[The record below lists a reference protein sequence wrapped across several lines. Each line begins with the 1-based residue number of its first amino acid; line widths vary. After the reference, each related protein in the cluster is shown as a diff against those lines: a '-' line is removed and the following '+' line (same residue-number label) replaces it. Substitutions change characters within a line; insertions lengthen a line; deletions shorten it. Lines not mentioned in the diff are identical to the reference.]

1 MNQLSTQP
9 QIDLRLTVHE
19 LSARYPDIIPLM
31 QQLGF
36 SDIVKP
42 GMLNTAGRFMTII
55 KGAQLKKIELAGIVA
70 VFESAGYMVIGL
82 PEKPA

>member
-19 LSARYPDIIPLM
+19 LAARYPDIIPLM